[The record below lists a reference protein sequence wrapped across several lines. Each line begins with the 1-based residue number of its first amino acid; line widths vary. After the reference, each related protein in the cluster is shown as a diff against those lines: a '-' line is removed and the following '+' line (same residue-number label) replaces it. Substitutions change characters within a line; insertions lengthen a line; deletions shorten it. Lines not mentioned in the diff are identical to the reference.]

1 MEYAVLEPSVISI
14 SPEEWSCEM
23 HRDDYLEHFHSILKS
38 IDSSQDIYIAWSE
51 ESDELIWSDPQRPP
65 WTQDRTWSN
74 TIIPIIYKAMQTN
87 FDYIE
92 AVDKS
97 LECEITPSFVCTRSD
112 LTKNFK
118 NVLGHLH
125 DKCDGILIPL
135 GLKNIPSEDRQF
147 KVGGCN
153 LIPPPKLI
161 SCTKDFLDQIKV
173 EESFWPNC
181 SSDGELLKKGVSILL
196 KRNHDINCCNVEFDF
211 SKTFVK
217 KLSSTQESRLR
228 ILELIAKRLSKTTA
242 ESGRDPVLQDENV
255 EGRSDNAKER
265 RFRVT
270 PRPSSKRIHYNFEGS
285 KIVFIM
291 FYDSGEHDD
300 GL

>member
-1 MEYAVLEPSVISI
+1 
-14 SPEEWSCEM
+14 
-23 HRDDYLEHFHSILKS
+23 
-38 IDSSQDIYIAWSE
+38 
-51 ESDELIWSDPQRPP
+51 
-65 WTQDRTWSN
+65 
-74 TIIPIIYKAMQTN
+74 
-87 FDYIE
+87 
-92 AVDKS
+92 
-97 LECEITPSFVCTRSD
+97 
-112 LTKNFK
+112 
-118 NVLGHLH
+118 LH